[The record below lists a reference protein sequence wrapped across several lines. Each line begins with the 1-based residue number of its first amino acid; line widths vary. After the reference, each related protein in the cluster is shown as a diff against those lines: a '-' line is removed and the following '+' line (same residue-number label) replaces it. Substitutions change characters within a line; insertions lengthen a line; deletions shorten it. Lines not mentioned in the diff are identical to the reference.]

1 MISISLRREG
11 HDPPVLTSNMT
22 RQLGKLRSF
31 TGGLSPTGRELRL
44 PSFFFF
50 FFTTK
55 YTFAELYKNVRFAAT
70 ILVLQLHK
78 PEDDWQR

>member
-50 FFTTK
+50 
-55 YTFAELYKNVRFAAT
+55 YYKVHVCGALQKCALCGNNFSFAAA
-70 ILVLQLHK
+70 
-78 PEDDWQR
+78 